1 VTIEDAMRNAL
12 PRPANDASREAK
24 KNYAERLSNE
34 IARYVAARLRDLGA
48 ERCQP
53 DAVGGR
59 ERRFAG
65 GIGDKKVDVSLA
77 SEEHGLILSVGI
89 KSINFPDGRSRTYAK
104 NLTNRRGDMLAEATT
119 LHQRFPYAVIGGLF
133 LFDAGADKDG
143 TDRRLSTF
151 RTAHQLFK
159 TFGSRV
165 TRSDAVEEYE
175 ALGIALYR
183 GEEPFSFRYFDAGDP
198 DRERPLDEF
207 FFRLLDFVAQRNPDR
222 FRYFQNRLVP
232 AGRGS
237 ANDAGP
243 ADDDDLRLDL

>member
-1 VTIEDAMRNAL
+1 MRNAL
-12 PRPANDASREAK
+12 PRPANDALREAK

-34 IARYVAARLRDLGA
+34 IARFVAATFRELGA
-48 ERCQP
+48 TGTQP
-53 DAVGGR
+53 DGTGGR

-77 SEEHGLILSVGI
+77 TEEHGLILSVGI
-89 KSINFPDGRSRTYAK
+89 KSINFPDGKSRTYAK

-133 LFDAGADKDG
+133 LFDAGADEDG

-175 ALGIALYR
+175 ALGVALYR
-183 GEEPFSFRYFDAGDP
+183 GEEPYSFRYFDAGDP
-198 DRERPLDEF
+198 ENEQPFDTF

-222 FRYFQNRLVP
+222 FRFFRNRLVS
-232 AGRGS
+232 AARGS
-237 ANDAGP
+237 ANDAE
-243 ADDDDLRLDL
+243 A